1 MKKNKNK
8 YVGSSP
14 FKILPLV
21 GLGVGLLGSGI
32 KFFGGRKRRKEAEA
46 KQREY
51 EREAARQR
59 AEFEK
64 QLDIYKAEE
73 YVNPYENMQ
82 NVYAD
87 MTIDQRAEEFRQQA
101 TAQSQADIMERA
113 TRGVTSGAGA
123 AALATAMART
133 GAQQA
138 RQTAAIIGKQ
148 EQDIQR
154 RQLAEQARIQGL
166 NIAGEEQVRQMERQR
181 TMTLAQIASGQG
193 QAALQGAQ
201 AFEQQAAQFGQ
212 MQNQALLGGITDIA
226 AGFLP
231 GGALSGVFGS
241 SQTPMVATPQNT
253 EGVLVADQ
261 NPLQGLGTT
270 QFNIDT
276 DFTD

>member
-1 MKKNKNK
+1 
-8 YVGSSP
+8 
-14 FKILPLV
+14 
-21 GLGVGLLGSGI
+21 
-32 KFFGGRKRRKEAEA
+32 A
-46 KQREY
+46 
-51 EREAARQR
+51 
-59 AEFEK
+59 
-64 QLDIYKAEE
+64 IYKAEE

-181 TMTLAQIASGQG
+181 NMTLAQIASGQG

-226 AGFLP
+226 TGFLP

-261 NPLQGLGTT
+261 NPLQGLGAT

-276 DFTD
+276 DFT

>member
-1 MKKNKNK
+1 
-8 YVGSSP
+8 
-14 FKILPLV
+14 
-21 GLGVGLLGSGI
+21 
-32 KFFGGRKRRKEAEA
+32 
-46 KQREY
+46 
-51 EREAARQR
+51 
-59 AEFEK
+59 
-64 QLDIYKAEE
+64 
-73 YVNPYENMQ
+73 MQ

-181 TMTLAQIASGQG
+181 NMTLAQIASGQG

-201 AFEQQAAQFGQ
+201 SFELQASQFGQ

-226 AGFLP
+226 TGFLP

-241 SQTPMVATPQNT
+241 GTMGDVNAGGAKTQAGYDYFNQGEGGMDGDPNTPY
-253 EGVLVADQ
+253 
-261 NPLQGLGTT
+261 
-270 QFNIDT
+270 
-276 DFTD
+276 